1 MSCGITSI
9 PIDASWLDFPVD
21 EFRTSSMLS
30 CGMLENWVPSQ
41 AQNLVLSVQETT
53 RFMVIPVKFESN
65 IIQLQLKSFKILF
78 ADALKTLHPALKT
91 HCLPSGNVTQRTGQ
105 SPFSETQN
113 HHHHQQHQQHHHH
126 HHHNHHHHL

>member
-1 MSCGITSI
+1 MWH
-9 PIDASWLDFPVD
+9 A
-21 EFRTSSMLS
+21 RK
-30 CGMLENWVPSQ
+30 WVPSQ

-65 IIQLQLKSFKILF
+65 IIQLQLKLKSFKILF

-113 HHHHQQHQQHHHH
+113 HHHH
-126 HHHNHHHHL
+126 HHL